1 VLKGN
6 LVLDQPVQI
15 SFSSAML
22 EVPPTERGRA
32 SRERIVQAA
41 ARLVARQGA
50 AATSLDDV
58 MKATHASKS
67 QLYHYFGD
75 RHGLVEAVVE
85 YESAAVLGF
94 QARAL
99 ASVSTWDDLSAWADG
114 MVAMIERRRSRGG
127 CPIGTLAAAVADTDE
142 ALRQALSE
150 AFGTWREAISGAL
163 LRLRDNGFLAGD
175 ADLNALSTI
184 MLAAIQGGLLLAK
197 TTRDS
202 GQLRTALHGAIGTL
216 QTHAPTV
223 RKPATAPDRMSR
235 SKPRRGQPRGK
246 G

>member
-1 VLKGN
+1 
-6 LVLDQPVQI
+6 LDRPVQI
-15 SFSSAML
+15 DFGSTML

-41 ARLVARQGA
+41 ARLVAKQGA

-75 RHGLVEAVVE
+75 RHGLVQAVVE
-85 YESAAVLGF
+85 YESAAVLGL

-99 ASVSTWDDLSAWADG
+99 ASVATWEDLDAWADG
-114 MVAMIERRRSRGG
+114 MVAMLERRRSRGG
-127 CPIGTLAAAVADTDE
+127 CPIGTLAAAMADTDE
-142 ALRQALSE
+142 TLRQALSE
-150 AFGTWREAISGAL
+150 AFETWREAISGAL
-163 LRLRDNGFLAGD
+163 RRLRDGGLLASD
-175 ADLNALSTI
+175 ADLDTLSTI

-202 GQLRTALHGAIGTL
+202 TQLGTALDGAMTTL
-216 QTHAPTV
+216 RSYAATP
-223 RKPATAPDRMSR
+223 RKPGRGGSHTKA
-235 SKPRRGQPRGK
+235 PRRPPRGRK
-246 G
+246 